1 MDRVRR
7 VCARWGERR
16 PSRHGEGKTEDQS
29 DGGRVRGR
37 PAVLCI
43 PPSGSLFPMGM
54 TIVTCTAT
62 DASGNQSQCTFPVI
76 VRPTIR
82 EHRL

>member
-1 MDRVRR
+1 
-7 VCARWGERR
+7 
-16 PSRHGEGKTEDQS
+16 
-29 DGGRVRGR
+29 
-37 PAVLCI
+37 
-43 PPSGSLFPMGM
+43 MGT